1 MILRANWQQRMLRRK
16 GSVSPGGSQ
25 NPHRKIEGNLQV
37 ALASSRLSCNL
48 NHMNKLQAIFNSLS
62 DVALKAVVLDL
73 QHQDETG
80 VLPAG
85 PARDLIQRVV
95 DEVNIPFND
104 AFQIVQHEPIRRAA
118 FKWAKA

>member
-1 MILRANWQQRMLRRK
+1 
-16 GSVSPGGSQ
+16 
-25 NPHRKIEGNLQV
+25 
-37 ALASSRLSCNL
+37 
-48 NHMNKLQAIFNSLS
+48 MNKLQAIFNSLS